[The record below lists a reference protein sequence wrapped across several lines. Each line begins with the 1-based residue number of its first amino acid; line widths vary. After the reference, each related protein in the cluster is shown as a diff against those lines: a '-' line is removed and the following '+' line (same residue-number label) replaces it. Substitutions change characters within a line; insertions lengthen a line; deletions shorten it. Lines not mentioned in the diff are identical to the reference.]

1 MNLEQLL
8 AMGLTQEQAEKIIA
22 DNKAAIE
29 QYQALQAEVERMRK
43 HNETLLAE
51 KKAEQQK
58 QREAQAEKDA
68 LAQEQARKKG
78 DFDTLEKQYQDKIA
92 KLEAEI
98 VERDKQRDS
107 DLVKSEALKLAS
119 SLSDNEHNQEI
130 LQMLIEK
137 RLTAENG
144 QVKVVDDLGNATIST
159 IADLKNEISTSGKF
173 DSLITGTKASG
184 VGATG
189 QGTQGTKTLKD
200 YTEGELIELQKTN
213 PAEFTRIINQ

>member
-1 MNLEQLL
+1 MSDQ
-8 AMGLTQEQAEKIIA
+8 TQTTDAPVTDTTQQAITP
-22 DNKAAIE
+22 E
-29 QYQALQAEVERMRK
+29 QYQALQDEVEKLRK
-43 HNETLLAE
+43 HSETLLAE

-119 SLSDNEHNQEI
+119 SLSDNEHNQAI

-200 YTEGELIELQKTN
+200 YTEGELVELQKTN

>member
-1 MNLEQLL
+1 MSDQ
-8 AMGLTQEQAEKIIA
+8 TQTTDAPVTDTTEQAITP
-22 DNKAAIE
+22 E
-29 QYQALQAEVERMRK
+29 QYQALQDEVEKLRK
-43 HNETLLAE
+43 HSETLLAE

-78 DFDTLEKQYQDKIA
+78 DFETLEKQYQDKIA

-119 SLSDNEHNQEI
+119 SLSDNEHNQAI

-137 RLTAENG
+137 RLAAENG

-200 YTEGELIELQKTN
+200 YTEGELVELQKTN

>member
-1 MNLEQLL
+1 MSDQTQTTDAPVTNTTEQ
-8 AMGLTQEQAEKIIA
+8 TITP
-22 DNKAAIE
+22 E
-29 QYQALQAEVERMRK
+29 QYQALQDEVERMRK

-78 DFDTLEKQYQDKIA
+78 DFETLEKQYQDKIA

-144 QVKVVDDLGNATIST
+144 QIKVTDGTGNLTIAS

-189 QGTQGTKTLKD
+189 QGTQGTKQASD
-200 YTEGELIELQKTN
+200 YTESERIELATTN
-213 PAEFTRIINQ
+213 PNLFNQLFAQKE

>member
-1 MNLEQLL
+1 MSDQTQTTDAPVTDTTEQ
-8 AMGLTQEQAEKIIA
+8 TITP
-22 DNKAAIE
+22 E
-29 QYQALQAEVERMRK
+29 QYQALQDEVEKLRK
-43 HNETLLAE
+43 HSETLLAE

-119 SLSDNEHNQEI
+119 SLSDNEHNQAI

>member
-1 MNLEQLL
+1 MSDQTQTIDAPVTDTEQ
-8 AMGLTQEQAEKIIA
+8 TITP
-22 DNKAAIE
+22 E
-29 QYQALQAEVERMRK
+29 QYQALQDEVEKLRK
-43 HNETLLAE
+43 HSETLLAE

-78 DFDTLEKQYQDKIA
+78 DFETLEKQYQDKIA

-119 SLSDNEHNQEI
+119 SLSDNEHNQAI

-189 QGTQGTKTLKD
+189 QGTQGTKQASD
-200 YTEGELIELQKTN
+200 YTESERIELANTN
-213 PAEFTRIINQ
+213 PNLFNQLFAQKE

>member
-1 MNLEQLL
+1 MSDQTQTIDAPVTDTEQ
-8 AMGLTQEQAEKIIA
+8 TITP
-22 DNKAAIE
+22 E
-29 QYQALQAEVERMRK
+29 QYQALQDEVERMRK

-51 KKAEQQK
+51 KKAETEK
-58 QREAQAEKDA
+58 RKAEQAEKDA

-78 DFDTLEKQYQDKIA
+78 DFETLEKQYQDKIA

-119 SLSDNEHNQEI
+119 SLSDNEHNQAI

-137 RLTAENG
+137 RLAAENG

-189 QGTQGTKTLKD
+189 QGTQGTKQASD
-200 YTEGELIELQKTN
+200 YTESERIELANTN
-213 PAEFTRIINQ
+213 PNLFNQLFAQKE

>member
-1 MNLEQLL
+1 MSDQAQTTDAPVTETEQS
-8 AMGLTQEQAEKIIA
+8 TITP
-22 DNKAAIE
+22 E
-29 QYQALQAEVERMRK
+29 QYQALQEEVEKLRK
-43 HNETLLAE
+43 HSETLLAE

-119 SLSDNEHNQEI
+119 SLSDNEHNQAI

-137 RLTAENG
+137 RLAAENG

>member
-1 MNLEQLL
+1 MSDQTQTTDAPVTDTEQ
-8 AMGLTQEQAEKIIA
+8 TITP
-22 DNKAAIE
+22 E
-29 QYQALQAEVERMRK
+29 QYQALQDEVDKLRK
-43 HNETLLAE
+43 HSETLLAE

-78 DFDTLEKQYQDKIA
+78 DFETLEKQYQDKIA

-144 QVKVVDDLGNATIST
+144 QIKVKVTDGAGNLTIAS

>member
-1 MNLEQLL
+1 MSDQ
-8 AMGLTQEQAEKIIA
+8 TQTTDAPVTQTEQAITP
-22 DNKAAIE
+22 E
-29 QYQALQAEVERMRK
+29 QYQALQEEVEKLRK
-43 HNETLLAE
+43 HSETLLAE

-144 QVKVVDDLGNATIST
+144 QIKVTDGTGNLTIAT

-189 QGTQGTKTLKD
+189 QGTQGTKQASD
-200 YTEGELIELQKTN
+200 YTESERIELANTN
-213 PAEFTRIINQ
+213 PNLFNQLFAQKE

>member
-1 MNLEQLL
+1 MSDQTQTIDAPVTDTEQ
-8 AMGLTQEQAEKIIA
+8 TITP
-22 DNKAAIE
+22 E
-29 QYQALQAEVERMRK
+29 QYQALQDEVERMRK

-51 KKAEQQK
+51 KKAETEK
-58 QREAQAEKDA
+58 RKAEQAEKDA

-78 DFDTLEKQYQDKIA
+78 DFDTLEKQYQDKIS

-119 SLSDNEHNQEI
+119 SLSDNEHNQAI

-189 QGTQGTKTLKD
+189 QGTQGTKQASD
-200 YTEGELIELQKTN
+200 YTESERIELANTN
-213 PAEFTRIINQ
+213 PNLFNQLFAQKE

>member
-1 MNLEQLL
+1 MSDQTQTTDAPVTDTEQ
-8 AMGLTQEQAEKIIA
+8 TITP
-22 DNKAAIE
+22 E
-29 QYQALQAEVERMRK
+29 QYQALQDEVERMRK

-51 KKAEQQK
+51 KKAETEK
-58 QREAQAEKDA
+58 RKAEQAGKDA

>member
-1 MNLEQLL
+1 MSDKTKTTD
-8 AMGLTQEQAEKIIA
+8 APATDTTKQAITP
-22 DNKAAIE
+22 E
-29 QYQALQAEVERMRK
+29 QYQALQDEVEKLRK
-43 HNETLLAE
+43 HSETLLAE

-98 VERDKQRDS
+98 VERDKQLDS

-119 SLSDNEHNQEI
+119 SLSDNEHNQAI

-137 RLTAENG
+137 RLAAENG

>member
-1 MNLEQLL
+1 MSDQTQTTDAPVTDTTEQ
-8 AMGLTQEQAEKIIA
+8 TITP
-22 DNKAAIE
+22 E
-29 QYQALQAEVERMRK
+29 QYQALQDEVERMRK
-43 HNETLLAE
+43 HSETLLAE

-78 DFDTLEKQYQDKIA
+78 DFETLEKQYQDKIA

-144 QVKVVDDLGNATIST
+144 QIKVTDGTGNLTIAS

-189 QGTQGTKTLKD
+189 QGTQGTKQASD
-200 YTEGELIELQKTN
+200 YTESERIELANTN
-213 PAEFTRIINQ
+213 PNLFNQLFAQKE

>member
-1 MNLEQLL
+1 MSDQTQTIDAPVTDTTEQ
-8 AMGLTQEQAEKIIA
+8 TITP
-22 DNKAAIE
+22 E
-29 QYQALQAEVERMRK
+29 QYQALQDEVEKLRK
-43 HNETLLAE
+43 HSETLLAE

-58 QREAQAEKDA
+58 QREAQAEKDV

-98 VERDKQRDS
+98 VERDKQLDS

-119 SLSDNEHNQEI
+119 SLSDNEHNQAI

-137 RLTAENG
+137 RLAAENG

>member
-1 MNLEQLL
+1 MSNQTQTTGAPVTDTTEQ
-8 AMGLTQEQAEKIIA
+8 TITP
-22 DNKAAIE
+22 E
-29 QYQALQAEVERMRK
+29 QYQALQDEVEKLRK
-43 HNETLLAE
+43 HSETLLAE
-51 KKAEQQK
+51 KKAETEK
-58 QREAQAEKDA
+58 RKAEQAEKDA

-78 DFDTLEKQYQDKIA
+78 DFDTLEKRYQDKIA

-119 SLSDNEHNQEI
+119 SLSDNEHNQAI

>member
-1 MNLEQLL
+1 MSDP
-8 AMGLTQEQAEKIIA
+8 TQPTDAPVTDTTKQAITP
-22 DNKAAIE
+22 E
-29 QYQALQAEVERMRK
+29 QYQALQDEVERMRK

-119 SLSDNEHNQEI
+119 SLSDNEHNQAI

-159 IADLKNEISTSGKF
+159 ITDLKNEISTSGKF

-189 QGTQGTKTLKD
+189 QVTQGTKTLKD

>member
-1 MNLEQLL
+1 MSDQTQTTDAPVTDTTEQ
-8 AMGLTQEQAEKIIA
+8 TITP
-22 DNKAAIE
+22 E
-29 QYQALQAEVERMRK
+29 QYQALQDEVERMRK

-78 DFDTLEKQYQDKIA
+78 DFETLEKQYQDKIA

-119 SLSDNEHNQEI
+119 SLSDNEHNQAI

-189 QGTQGTKTLKD
+189 QGTQGTKQASY
-200 YTEGELIELQKTN
+200 YTESERIELATTN
-213 PAEFTRIINQ
+213 PNLFNQLFAQKE

>member
-1 MNLEQLL
+1 MSDQIQTTDAPVTQTEQPTITL
-8 AMGLTQEQAEKIIA
+8 
-22 DNKAAIE
+22 E
-29 QYQALQAEVERMRK
+29 QYQALQNEVEKLRK
-43 HNETLLAE
+43 HSAELLAE
-51 KKAEQQK
+51 KKAETEK
-58 QREAQAEKDA
+58 RKAEQAEKDA

-78 DFDTLEKQYQDKIA
+78 DFDALEKQYQEKIA

-144 QVKVVDDLGNATIST
+144 QIKVTDGAGNLTIAT

-189 QGTQGTKTLKD
+189 QGTQGTKQASD
-200 YTEGELIELQKTN
+200 YTESERIELATTN
-213 PAEFTRIINQ
+213 PNLFNQLFAQKE

>member
-1 MNLEQLL
+1 MSDQTQTTDAPVTDTTEQ
-8 AMGLTQEQAEKIIA
+8 TITP
-22 DNKAAIE
+22 E
-29 QYQALQAEVERMRK
+29 QYQALQDEVEKLRK
-43 HNETLLAE
+43 HSETLLAE

-119 SLSDNEHNQEI
+119 SLSDNEHNQAI

-189 QGTQGTKTLKD
+189 QGTQGTKQASD
-200 YTEGELIELQKTN
+200 YTESERIELATTN
-213 PAEFTRIINQ
+213 PNLFNQLFAQKE

>member
-1 MNLEQLL
+1 MSNQTKTTGAPVTNTEQ
-8 AMGLTQEQAEKIIA
+8 TITP
-22 DNKAAIE
+22 E
-29 QYQALQAEVERMRK
+29 QYQALQDEVERMRK

-78 DFDTLEKQYQDKIA
+78 DFETLEKQYQDKIA

-144 QVKVVDDLGNATIST
+144 QIKVVDDLGNATIST

>member
-1 MNLEQLL
+1 MSDQTQTIDAPVTDTTEQ
-8 AMGLTQEQAEKIIA
+8 TITP
-22 DNKAAIE
+22 E
-29 QYQALQAEVERMRK
+29 QYQALQDEVEKLRK
-43 HNETLLAE
+43 HSETLLAE

-144 QVKVVDDLGNATIST
+144 QIKVTDGTGNLTIAS

-189 QGTQGTKTLKD
+189 QGTQGTKQASD
-200 YTEGELIELQKTN
+200 YTESERIELATTN
-213 PAEFTRIINQ
+213 PNLFNQLFAQKE

>member
-1 MNLEQLL
+1 MSDQ
-8 AMGLTQEQAEKIIA
+8 TQTTDAPVTDTTQQPTITP
-22 DNKAAIE
+22 E
-29 QYQALQAEVERMRK
+29 QYQALQDEVERMRK

-51 KKAEQQK
+51 KKAETEK
-58 QREAQAEKDA
+58 RKAEQAEKDA

-78 DFDTLEKQYQDKIA
+78 DFETLEKQYQDKIA

-144 QVKVVDDLGNATIST
+144 QIKVTDGAGNLTIAS

>member
-1 MNLEQLL
+1 MSDQ
-8 AMGLTQEQAEKIIA
+8 TQTIDAPVTDTTEQAITP
-22 DNKAAIE
+22 E
-29 QYQALQAEVERMRK
+29 QYQALQDEVEKLRK
-43 HNETLLAE
+43 HSETLLAE

-78 DFDTLEKQYQDKIA
+78 DFETLEKQYQDKIA

-119 SLSDNEHNQEI
+119 SLSDNEHNQAI

-189 QGTQGTKTLKD
+189 QGTQGTKQASD
-200 YTEGELIELQKTN
+200 YTESERIELANTN
-213 PAEFTRIINQ
+213 PNLFNQLFAQKE

>member
-1 MNLEQLL
+1 MSDQ
-8 AMGLTQEQAEKIIA
+8 TQTIDAPVTDTTEQAITP
-22 DNKAAIE
+22 E
-29 QYQALQAEVERMRK
+29 QYQALQDEVEKLRK
-43 HNETLLAE
+43 HSETLLAE

-78 DFDTLEKQYQDKIA
+78 DFETLEKQYQDKIA

-119 SLSDNEHNQEI
+119 SLSDNEHNQAI

-137 RLTAENG
+137 RLAAENG

>member
-1 MNLEQLL
+1 MSDQTQTTDAPVTDTTEQ
-8 AMGLTQEQAEKIIA
+8 TITP
-22 DNKAAIE
+22 E
-29 QYQALQAEVERMRK
+29 QYQALQEEVEKLRK
-43 HNETLLAE
+43 HSETLLAE

-119 SLSDNEHNQEI
+119 SLSDNEHNQAI

-137 RLTAENG
+137 RLAAENG

-189 QGTQGTKTLKD
+189 QGSTGTKDPSD
-200 YTEGELIELQKTN
+200 YTEAERADLLAKN
-213 PAEFTRIINQ
+213 PAEFNRLFNL

>member
-1 MNLEQLL
+1 MSDQ
-8 AMGLTQEQAEKIIA
+8 AQTTDAPVTDTTQQSTITP
-22 DNKAAIE
+22 E
-29 QYQALQAEVERMRK
+29 QYKALQEEVERMRK
-43 HNETLLAE
+43 HNETLLTE

-137 RLTAENG
+137 RLAAENG

>member
-1 MNLEQLL
+1 MSDQTQPTDAPVTDTTEQ
-8 AMGLTQEQAEKIIA
+8 TITP
-22 DNKAAIE
+22 E
-29 QYQALQAEVERMRK
+29 QYQALQDEVERMRK

-51 KKAEQQK
+51 KKAETEK
-58 QREAQAEKDA
+58 RKAEQAEKDA

-78 DFDTLEKQYQDKIA
+78 DFETLEKQYQDKIA

-119 SLSDNEHNQEI
+119 SLSDNEHNQAI

-189 QGTQGTKTLKD
+189 QGTQGTKQASD
-200 YTEGELIELQKTN
+200 YTESERIELANTN
-213 PAEFTRIINQ
+213 PNLFNQLFAQKE

>member
-1 MNLEQLL
+1 MSDQTQTTDAPVTDTTEQ
-8 AMGLTQEQAEKIIA
+8 TITP
-22 DNKAAIE
+22 E
-29 QYQALQAEVERMRK
+29 QYQALQDEVEKLRK
-43 HNETLLAE
+43 HSETLLAE

-119 SLSDNEHNQEI
+119 SLSDNEHNQAI

-137 RLTAENG
+137 RLAAENG

-189 QGTQGTKTLKD
+189 QGTQGTKQASD
-200 YTEGELIELQKTN
+200 YTESERIELANTN
-213 PAEFTRIINQ
+213 PNLFNQLFAQKE

>member
-1 MNLEQLL
+1 MSDQTQTTDAPVTDTTEQ
-8 AMGLTQEQAEKIIA
+8 TITP
-22 DNKAAIE
+22 E
-29 QYQALQAEVERMRK
+29 QYQALQDEVEKLRK
-43 HNETLLAE
+43 HSETLLAE

-119 SLSDNEHNQEI
+119 SLSDNEHNQAI

-137 RLTAENG
+137 RLAAENG

-189 QGTQGTKTLKD
+189 QGTQGTKQASD
-200 YTEGELIELQKTN
+200 YTESERIELATTN
-213 PAEFTRIINQ
+213 PNLFNQLFAQKE

>member
-1 MNLEQLL
+1 MSDQ
-8 AMGLTQEQAEKIIA
+8 TQTTDAPVTDTTEQAITP
-22 DNKAAIE
+22 E
-29 QYQALQAEVERMRK
+29 QYQALQDEVEKLRK
-43 HNETLLAE
+43 HSETLLAE

-78 DFDTLEKQYQDKIA
+78 DFETLEKQYQDKIA

-119 SLSDNEHNQEI
+119 SLSDNEHNQAI

-137 RLTAENG
+137 RLAAENG

-189 QGTQGTKTLKD
+189 QSSGNNLKEHYD
-200 YTEGELIELQKTN
+200 TEQKRIELLKTN
-213 PAEFTRIINQ
+213 PNLYHQLFSK

>member
-1 MNLEQLL
+1 MSDQTQTTDAPVTQTEQP
-8 AMGLTQEQAEKIIA
+8 TITP
-22 DNKAAIE
+22 E
-29 QYQALQAEVERMRK
+29 QYKALQEEVEKLRK
-43 HNETLLAE
+43 HSETLLAE

-58 QREAQAEKDA
+58 QREAQAEKEA

-78 DFDTLEKQYQDKIA
+78 DFETLEKQYQEKIA

-119 SLSDNEHNQEI
+119 SLSDNEYNQEI

-144 QVKVVDDLGNATIST
+144 QIKVTDGAGNLTIAT

-189 QGTQGTKTLKD
+189 QGTQGTKQASD
-200 YTEGELIELQKTN
+200 YTESERIELATTN
-213 PAEFTRIINQ
+213 PNLFNQLFAQKE

>member
-1 MNLEQLL
+1 MSDKIQPTD
-8 AMGLTQEQAEKIIA
+8 APVTQTEQATITP
-22 DNKAAIE
+22 E
-29 QYQALQAEVERMRK
+29 QYQALQDEVEKLRK
-43 HNETLLAE
+43 HSETLLAE

-58 QREAQAEKDA
+58 QREAQSEKDA

-119 SLSDNEHNQEI
+119 SLSDNEHNQAI
-130 LQMLIEK
+130 LQILIEK
-137 RLTAENG
+137 RLAAENG

>member
-1 MNLEQLL
+1 MSDQ
-8 AMGLTQEQAEKIIA
+8 TQTTDASVTDTTEQAITP
-22 DNKAAIE
+22 E
-29 QYQALQAEVERMRK
+29 QYQALQEEVEKLRK
-43 HNETLLAE
+43 HSETLLAE

-78 DFDTLEKQYQDKIA
+78 DFDTLEKRYQDKIA

-119 SLSDNEHNQEI
+119 SLSDNEHNQAI

>member
-1 MNLEQLL
+1 MSDQTQTTDAPVTDTTEQ
-8 AMGLTQEQAEKIIA
+8 TITP
-22 DNKAAIE
+22 E
-29 QYQALQAEVERMRK
+29 QYQALQDEVEKLRK
-43 HNETLLAE
+43 HSETLLAE

-92 KLEAEI
+92 KFEAEI

-119 SLSDNEHNQEI
+119 SLSDNEHNQAI

-189 QGTQGTKTLKD
+189 QGTQGTKQASD
-200 YTEGELIELQKTN
+200 YTESERIELATTN
-213 PAEFTRIINQ
+213 PNLFNQLFAQKE

>member
-1 MNLEQLL
+1 MSDPAQTTDTP
-8 AMGLTQEQAEKIIA
+8 ATKTTEQAITP
-22 DNKAAIE
+22 E
-29 QYQALQAEVERMRK
+29 QYQALQDEVEKLRK
-43 HNETLLAE
+43 HSETLLAE

-144 QVKVVDDLGNATIST
+144 QIKVTDGTGNLTIAS

>member
-1 MNLEQLL
+1 MSDQIQPTDAPVIE
-8 AMGLTQEQAEKIIA
+8 TEQAITP
-22 DNKAAIE
+22 E
-29 QYQALQAEVERMRK
+29 QYQALQDEVEKLRK
-43 HNETLLAE
+43 HSETLLAE

-98 VERDKQRDS
+98 VERDKQRDG

-119 SLSDNEHNQEI
+119 SLSDNEHNQAI

-137 RLTAENG
+137 RLAAENG

-189 QGTQGTKTLKD
+189 QGTQGTKQASD
-200 YTEGELIELQKTN
+200 YTESERIELATTN
-213 PAEFTRIINQ
+213 PNLFNQLFAQKE

>member
-1 MNLEQLL
+1 MSDQTQTTDAPVTDTTEQ
-8 AMGLTQEQAEKIIA
+8 TITP
-22 DNKAAIE
+22 E
-29 QYQALQAEVERMRK
+29 QYQALQDEVERMRK

-78 DFDTLEKQYQDKIA
+78 DFETLEKQYQDKIA

-119 SLSDNEHNQEI
+119 SLSDNEHNQAI

-137 RLTAENG
+137 RLAAENG

-189 QGTQGTKTLKD
+189 QGTQGTKQASD
-200 YTEGELIELQKTN
+200 YTESERIELATTN
-213 PAEFTRIINQ
+213 PNLFNQLFAQKE